1 MKKLF
6 FAFAF
11 LFVASFANAQGVIKF
26 KTESHDFGKVEEGVQ
41 AAYTFEFTN
50 TGTAPVVISN
60 AQASCGCTTP
70 DWTKEPVMPGKTGK
84 VMASFNSQGR
94 PGNFSKTVTVISNSE
109 TPQIVLSIKGEV
121 NPKAAE
127 KAAEAAAP
135 VAPATAVIKTAPA
148 AAAPAPVS
156 APAPV
161 KATTRKKSS
170 K

>member
-6 FAFAF
+6 FVFAF
-11 LFVASFANAQGVIKF
+11 LFVATFANAQGVIKF
-26 KTESHDFGKVEEGVQ
+26 KNESHDFGKVEEGVQ
-41 AAYTFEFTN
+41 ATHTFEFTN

-84 VMASFNSQGR
+84 VTASFNSQGR
-94 PGNFSKTVTVISNSE
+94 PGKFSKTVTVISNSE

-121 NPKAAE
+121 NPKAAVAE
-127 KAAEAAAP
+127 KAAEP
-135 VAPATAVIKTAPA
+135 TPA
-148 AAAPAPVS
+148 AAVTKTVPAVATPAPAPV
-156 APAPV
+156 AAPV

>member
-26 KTESHDFGKVEEGVQ
+26 KTESHDFAKVEEGVQ
-41 AAYTFEFTN
+41 ATYTFEFTN

-60 AQASCGCTTP
+60 AQPSCGCTTP
-70 DWTKEPVMPGKTGK
+70 DWTKEPVMPGKTGFVK
-84 VMASFNSQGR
+84 AVYNSQGR
-94 PGNFSKTVTVISNSE
+94 PGNFNKNITVISNSE
-109 TPQIVLSIKGEV
+109 TPQIALTIKGEV
-121 NPKAAE
+121 MPKAAE
-127 KAAEAAAP
+127 KAVEAAP
-135 VAPATAVIKTAPA
+135 VAAPA
-148 AAAPAPVS
+148 AAAVKPAS

-161 KATTRKKSS
+161 VAPTPTKAVTPKKKSG

>member
-6 FAFAF
+6 FVFAF
-11 LFVASFANAQGVIKF
+11 LFVATFANAQGVIKF
-26 KTESHDFGKVEEGVQ
+26 KSESHDFGKIEEGVQ
-41 AAYTFEFTN
+41 ATHTFEFTN

-70 DWTKEPVMPGKTGK
+70 DWSKEPIMPGKTGK
-84 VMASFNSQGR
+84 VTASFNSQGR

-121 NPKAAE
+121 NPKGAE
-127 KAAEAAAP
+127 KSVESAAP
-135 VAPATAVIKTAPA
+135 VAPATAVIKSAPA
-148 AAAPAPVS
+148 TVAPAPT
-156 APAPV
+156 
-161 KATTRKKSS
+161 KATTRKKSG

>member
-6 FAFAF
+6 FVFAF
-11 LFVASFANAQGVIKF
+11 LFVATFANAQGVIKF
-26 KTESHDFGKVEEGVQ
+26 KNESHDFGKVEEGVQ
-41 AAYTFEFTN
+41 ATHTFEFTN

-70 DWTKEPVMPGKTGK
+70 DWTKEPIMPGKTGK
-84 VMASFNSQGR
+84 VTASFNSQGR
-94 PGNFSKTVTVISNSE
+94 PGNFSKTVTVVSNSE

-148 AAAPAPVS
+148 VAAPAPV
-156 APAPV
+156 AVPAPV
-161 KATTRKKSS
+161 KATTKKKSG

>member
-11 LFVASFANAQGVIKF
+11 MFVASFANAQGVIKF
-26 KTESHDFGKVEEGVQ
+26 KTESHDFGKIEEGVQ

-70 DWTKEPVMPGKTGK
+70 DWTKEPVMPGKSGK

-94 PGNFSKTVTVISNSE
+94 PGSFSKTVTVISNSE

-121 NPKAAE
+121 SSKSS
-127 KAAEAAAP
+127 EAG
-135 VAPATAVIKTAPA
+135 APA
-148 AAAPAPVS
+148 ATTPAPAV
-156 APAPV
+156 APV
-161 KATTRKKSS
+161 KATTRKKSV